1 MSDNDFYT
9 RPILSVRDV
18 RSSIAYYCD
27 KLGFEKNWDF
37 GEEILVIAQVG
48 RNGLDIILDAESAI
62 PRAAV
67 PSVLSMSVGD
77 LGALH
82 KELQDRGAKITA
94 APFAVQWQE
103 GINQF
108 DVEDLDGNVLVF
120 WGDEPAEQTG

>member
-1 MSDNDFYT
+1 MSDDDFYT

-27 KLGFEKNWDF
+27 KLGFEKSWDS
-37 GEEILVIAQVG
+37 GDETLVIAQVG
-48 RNGLDIILDAESAI
+48 RNGLDIILDAESVI

-67 PSVLSMSVGD
+67 PSVLSMSVSD
-77 LGALH
+77 LEALH
-82 KELQDRGAKITA
+82 KELQDREAKITA

-120 WGDEPAEQTG
+120 WGDEPAGQTA